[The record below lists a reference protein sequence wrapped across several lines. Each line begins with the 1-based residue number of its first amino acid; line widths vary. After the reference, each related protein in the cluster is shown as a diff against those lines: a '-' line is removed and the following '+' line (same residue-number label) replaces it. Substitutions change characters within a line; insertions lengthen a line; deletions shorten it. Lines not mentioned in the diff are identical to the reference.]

1 MYLFYNNNMKVDEK
15 PCQAQSIASQ
25 HLLSWEISHPV
36 ADEAPALILLSN
48 SRRTEQ

>member
-1 MYLFYNNNMKVDEK
+1 MKK

-36 ADEAPALILLSN
+36 ADEAQSADV
-48 SRRTEQ
+48 TVQ